1 MKHFINDNDFT
12 QDEILEIFKKTSF
25 LKEKK
30 KKNIPTPILAG
41 KILAMIFQKPSTR
54 TRVSFEAG
62 IYQLGG
68 IGFYLGANDLQLGR
82 GETIADTARV
92 LSRYVDG
99 IMARVYDHKDIKA
112 LAENSTV
119 SVINGLSDLFHPCQA
134 LTDYFTIQEKRGSLK
149 QLTLAYIGDGNNV
162 CHSLLI
168 SGALLGVNVFV
179 ATPKGYEPSTDIL
192 NEGNLIAKKTGTKIF
207 ITNNPEEAAKN
218 ADVLYTDV
226 WTSMG
231 QEKEKQERLK
241 AFSGYEIN
249 NKLLSLA
256 KKDALVMHCLPAHRE
271 EEISSEVI
279 DGPNSIVFDQAENR
293 LHVQKGIMTHLMSM
307 Y

>member
-12 QDEILEIFKKTSF
+12 QNEILEIFKKTSL

-30 KKNIPTPILAG
+30 KKNIQALILSG

-54 TRVSFEAG
+54 TRISFEAG

-68 IGFYLGANDLQLGR
+68 IGFNLSASDLQLGR

-99 IMARVYDHKDIKA
+99 IMARVYNHKDIIE

-119 SVINGLSDLFHPCQA
+119 PVINGLSDLFHPCQA
-134 LTDYFTIQEKRGSLK
+134 LTDYFTIQEKLGTLK

-168 SGALLGVNVFV
+168 SGAILGVNVFV
-179 ATPKGYEPSTDIL
+179 ATPKGYEIQKDIL
-192 NEGNLIAKKTGTKIF
+192 NEGNLIAKKTNSKIF

-231 QEKEKQERLK
+231 QEKEKQDRLK
-241 AFSGYEIN
+241 AFSGYQIN
-249 NKLLSLA
+249 NKLLTLA
-256 KKDALVMHCLPAHRE
+256 KKDVLVMHCLPAHRE

-293 LHVQKGIMTHLMSM
+293 LHVQKGIMAYLMG
-307 Y
+307 